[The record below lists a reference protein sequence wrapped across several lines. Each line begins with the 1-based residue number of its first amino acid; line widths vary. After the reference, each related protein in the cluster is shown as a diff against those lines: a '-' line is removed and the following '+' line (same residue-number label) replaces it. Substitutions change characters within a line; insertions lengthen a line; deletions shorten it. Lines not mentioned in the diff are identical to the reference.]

1 MARFMYSSLYRMH
14 VMALHG
20 AVGMALDTVSH
31 WLRSKTS
38 PRVKLH

>member
-1 MARFMYSSLYRMH
+1 MYASLYRMH

-20 AVGMALDTVSH
+20 PLRMALDTVIH
-31 WLRSKTS
+31 WLRNKTR